1 MDELMKSLQGKSAV
15 QVAESVRA
23 YMAKETERIIRE
35 RSAKERERRIEDG
48 RRAVRKKIFGERKM
62 NRQQQIS
69 VLYELAD
76 AHANEMLAWLQNRDV
91 KQ

>member
-1 MDELMKSLQGKSAV
+1 MDELMKSLQGKSAE
-15 QVAESVRA
+15 QIAEVVRA
-23 YMAKETERIIRE
+23 YMAQETERIIRD
-35 RSAKERERRIEDG
+35 RSAKDREQRIEEG
-48 RRAVRKKIFGERKM
+48 RRAVRKKIFRERKL

-76 AHANEMLAWLQNRDV
+76 AHANEMHAWLQNRDT